1 MTQWKEEVEI
11 LEEEL
16 KRTQAFFGKMSENWK
31 TLAAKEASKKRGYAE
46 YALQKSDMNARR
58 SSEAKF
64 KLAAA
69 LAVDITKTED
79 PKKRKQPED

>member
-16 KRTQAFFGKMSENWK
+16 KRTEVFFAKVSENWK
-31 TLAAKEASKKRGYAE
+31 TLAAQEVSRKRGYTE
-46 YALQKSDMNARR
+46 YALQKADMNARR

-69 LAVDITKTED
+69 LAVDITESED
-79 PKKRKQPED
+79 SKKRKQSED